1 MASAPTQNQLSGLSE
16 GGVEYTYIDV
26 IADIEVS
33 GHFRIVDLVKAV
45 DAWVHTM
52 DSIVSLAMFQRH
64 IQNINHLC
72 IFFRSVSWVRGRD
85 SHIITVSGTFGL
97 RCGILRLEGL

>member
-1 MASAPTQNQLSGLSE
+1 MEDS
-16 GGVEYTYIDV
+16 YIDV
-26 IADIEVS
+26 TADIEVS
-33 GHFRIVDLVKAV
+33 GHFQIV
-45 DAWVHTM
+45 DAWVRTI
-52 DSIVSLAMFQRH
+52 DSIVPLAMFQRH

-97 RCGILRLEGL
+97 RCGILRLRGL

>member
-1 MASAPTQNQLSGLSE
+1 MASAPTQNHLSGLPE
-16 GGVEYTYIDV
+16 GGVEDSYIDV
-26 IADIEVS
+26 TADIEVS
-33 GHFRIVDLVKAV
+33 GHFQIVDLVKAL
-45 DAWVHTM
+45 DAWVRTI
-52 DSIVSLAMFQRH
+52 DSIVPLAMFQRH

-97 RCGILRLEGL
+97 RCGILRLRGL